1 MLYEYHLLLSQ
12 PLFGKKMSFEDKIKE
27 ACNGNE
33 VPGVVLAADGPGPCC
48 SFHIHAGKSMV
59 TDYGQAK
66 PTFKGRLALA

>member
-1 MLYEYHLLLSQ
+1 MLYEYHLLLNQ

-33 VPGVVLAADGPGPCC
+33 VPGVVLAADGPGPCMFL
-48 SFHIHAGKSMV
+48 SYSRRKSMV

-66 PTFKGRLALA
+66 PTFKGHLAHV